1 VSGRSERAQSERA
14 QAERAQSERAQSE
27 SRRSHDAQAALGLEE
42 GRTAARPD
50 KAAGAFRTISEVSE
64 ELDVPAHVLRFWE
77 SKFPQVSPMK
87 RGGGRRYYRP
97 ADVALL
103 RGVRRMLYED
113 GLTIKGLQKILRE
126 RGPRHV
132 AALGSG
138 EPPSADEPAVSTP
151 PGPRPEGLLAIVA
164 RLEAVRDSLRD

>member
-1 VSGRSERAQSERA
+1 VSARPEGAHSGG
-14 QAERAQSERAQSE
+14 
-27 SRRSHDAQAALGLEE
+27 AQAALRLEE
-42 GRTAARPD
+42 EKAAARPD

-77 SKFPQVSPMK
+77 SKFPQISPMK

-103 RGVRRMLYED
+103 RGVRRLLYED
-113 GLTIKGLQKILRE
+113 GLTIKGLQKTLRE

-132 AALGSG
+132 AALGAG
-138 EPPSADEPAVSTP
+138 ESPEADEPAASETP
-151 PGPRPEGLLAIVA
+151 PTSRTDGLFDIVA
-164 RLEAVRDSLRD
+164 RLEAVRDGLRD